1 MRLAVC
7 ALSAVMLSGCSW
19 LGGFGS
25 GGQGGSIFGNS
36 SQFNANNGS
45 YRFDQYNPCVIPS
58 PRAPIPPGCNPA
70 NVTIGTASGG
80 FPQQPNFGNPQYAN
94 DGFGTHAGIAGQ
106 QAAHD
111 QPRKRLKKPKF
122 RGSLAFGLEENISG
136 DLLDHSE
143 FPGVNPALFYNP
155 ADFTESFSEGAPRDG
170 TVTTTFFTAVT
181 EDIDVPNISYSDAH
195 STPLHI
201 KGGVEY
207 IKSPRTTFFAN
218 AGYGYSEGEGVR
230 GAIVTGELQRI
241 IVQENFRTIPA
252 VDPVPGIAAV
262 PATATTP
269 AIDAVDGIPGTPEQ
283 IVLDSIGTSV
293 NFIPNQ
299 NIANYNF
306 DFSDQER
313 IDLEF
318 GARHYF
324 NPIVRDQGF
333 KTLTPFVGGSVG
345 ASYLNAVS
353 FNISQDQ
360 VFYQEAFEA
369 GGTQPDQFFDV
380 VPNNISGP
388 SQIELFD
395 SEWVPTG
402 QLNAGVEWQ
411 VTPKTALAFESGLR
425 FERGREYSNG
435 ERASTNVAIPVTVRG
450 SYNF

>member
-1 MRLAVC
+1 MFYDPNDFRE
-7 ALSAVMLSGCSW
+7 
-19 LGGFGS
+19 GF
-25 GGQGGSIFGNS
+25 
-36 SQFNANNGS
+36 
-45 YRFDQYNPCVIPS
+45 V
-58 PRAPIPPGCNPA
+58 
-70 NVTIGTASGG
+70 
-80 FPQQPNFGNPQYAN
+80 
-94 DGFGTHAGIAGQ
+94 
-106 QAAHD
+106 
-111 QPRKRLKKPKF
+111 
-122 RGSLAFGLEENISG
+122 
-136 DLLDHSE
+136 
-143 FPGVNPALFYNP
+143 
-155 ADFTESFSEGAPRDG
+155 EGAPADG
-170 TVTTTFFTAVT
+170 TVTTTIFTAIT

-195 STPLHI
+195 STPLHL
-201 KGGVEY
+201 KAGVEY
-207 IKSPRTTFFAN
+207 IKSPSTTFFAN

-230 GAIVTGELQRI
+230 GAVVTGELQRI

-252 VDPVPGIAAV
+252 VAPIPGTPAV
-262 PATATTP
+262 PAIPSAPALGIVGTP
-269 AIDAVDGIPGTPEQ
+269 AVAGVAGIPGTPEQ
-283 IVLDSIGTSV
+283 IVLDSVGTSV

-345 ASYLNAVS
+345 VSYLNAVS

-435 ERASTNVAIPVTVRG
+435 ERASTNIAIPVTVRG